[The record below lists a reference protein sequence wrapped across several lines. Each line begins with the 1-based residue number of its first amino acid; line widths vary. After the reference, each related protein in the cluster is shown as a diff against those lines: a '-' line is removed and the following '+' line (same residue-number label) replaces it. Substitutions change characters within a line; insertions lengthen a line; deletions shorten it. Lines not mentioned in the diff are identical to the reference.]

1 MSAEHC
7 GQGREQAMKKT
18 WITAAAVGAAAVV
31 GAAVGAAAHF
41 ARRAVNAIPEIPAHP
56 KTGRWYRVTPPGTRS
71 ADGSAWH
78 GLYRRGRENKVV
90 VSLFGG
96 GASFNEEMARCPNT
110 GKGGFYCACDWGLD
124 RFADA
129 GITSSDRNNPFR
141 NWTMVAVPY
150 TTGDFHLGAGTFA
163 YQDDQGRKRV
173 LHHNGYEN
181 VIRLFRALR
190 PHLDS
195 PEALVFAGFSA
206 GGYGA
211 ALLAGDVIP
220 EFFPATD
227 NVTVLSDSAGL
238 IRDGWGETAE
248 KIWQAPRSVCRR
260 ISTDDLVLD
269 GLTAVRDQFG
279 EGVKIL
285 YTCSVKDGKLAAT
298 RAYLDGDGRKPTPE
312 SLEHFRKDL
321 RRTAEGICA
330 GIPEAGVFLWDGV
343 GDGIPGSPFTQH
355 TIINS
360 PAFYEHDFGETTVA
374 GWVMDAVSGNVR
386 SHGLELVEDL

>member
-1 MSAEHC
+1 
-7 GQGREQAMKKT
+7 MKKS
-18 WITAAAVGAAAVV
+18 WIAAGAVGAAAVV

-41 ARRAVNAIPEIPAHP
+41 AFRAVKGIPEIPKRP
-56 KTGRWYRVTPPGTRS
+56 SEGRWYRVTPPGTRS

-96 GASFNEEMARCPNT
+96 GVSFNEETARRPNT

-129 GITSSDRNNPFR
+129 GITSSDRKNPFR

-150 TTGDFHLGAGTFA
+150 TTGDFHLGAGAFSYT
-163 YQDDQGRKRV
+163 DESGEKRV

-181 VIRLFRALR
+181 VTRLFRALR
-190 PHLDS
+190 PYLGTPD
-195 PEALVFAGFSA
+195 ALIFAGFSA
-206 GGYGA
+206 GAYGA

-238 IRDGWGETAE
+238 LREGWRETAE
-248 KIWQAPRSVCRR
+248 RVWQAPRSVCRR
-260 ISTDDLVLD
+260 IATEDLVLD

-279 EGVKIL
+279 GGVRIL
-285 YTCSVKDGKLAAT
+285 YTCSVRDGKLAAT
-298 RAYLDGDGRKPTPE
+298 RAYLDGGGTRPTPE

-321 RRTAEGICA
+321 RKTAEGICA
-330 GIPEAGVFLWDGV
+330 GIPEAGVFLWDGL
-343 GDGIPGSPFTQH
+343 GDGKPGSPYTQH

-360 PAFYEHDFGETTVA
+360 PAFYDHPFGETTVA
-374 GWVMDAVSGNVR
+374 GWVMDAVGGSVR
-386 SHGLELVEDL
+386 SHGLGLVEEL